1 MVIIRAFEQ
10 RDMQAVCRCLW
21 ENLPA
26 EGIAETQF
34 IRQVLLDPNFDPQG
48 APVAEVDGTVV
59 GFALS
64 IVRRFPLEDAAPDFD
79 KAYLTLMAVV
89 PEHQRQGIGTR
100 LLQFGEAF
108 ARQRGAQSMW
118 VSPYSPN
125 YFIPGVDVNTYRGML
140 AFLSAHG
147 YEEVYRPLAMQVDLW
162 HFTPTPSLLKKEER
176 LRQEGILI
184 EPYHPSLTL
193 PLMEFLKRDF
203 TGDWQRFTR
212 EGIHRI
218 LSGDQSVQIWI
229 AHHGSEVLGFVRHEG
244 ERYGPVGVAPKAR
257 GKGIAQVLT
266 LHCLEGQKARGY
278 RTAYFLWS
286 DDNTAAQLYDRFG
299 FKVFRRYAL
308 MKKALAE
315 SKR

>member
-1 MVIIRAFEQ
+1 MLMVIIRAFEQ
-10 RDMQAVCRCLW
+10 RDMQAVCRLLW

-26 EGIAETQF
+26 EGISEPRF
-34 IRQVLLDPNFDPQG
+34 VRQVLLDPNFDPRG
-48 APVAEVDGTVV
+48 ASVAEVDGTVA

-79 KAYLTLMAVV
+79 RAYLTLMAVA
-89 PEHQRQGIGTR
+89 PEHQKQGIGTQ
-100 LLQFGEAF
+100 LLQGVEAF
-108 ARQRGAQSMW
+108 ARQRGAKSMW

-125 YFIPGVDVNTYRGML
+125 YFIPGVDVDAYPAMHAL
-140 AFLSAHG
+140 LSAHG

-162 HFTPTPSLLKKEER
+162 HFTPPPTVLQKEER
-176 LRQEGILI
+176 LRKEGILI
-184 EPYHPSLTL
+184 EPYHPRLTL

-218 LSGDQSVQIWI
+218 LSGDQSVQMWL
-229 AHHGSEVLGFVRHEG
+229 AHDESEVFGFVRHEA

-257 GKGIAQVLT
+257 GRGIAQVLT

-278 RTAYFLWS
+278 RHSYFLWS

-299 FKVFRRYAL
+299 FQIFRRYAL
-308 MKKALAE
+308 MKKSLAE
-315 SKR
+315 